1 VSTSFVSGRHYCR
14 RVRILVLGAA
24 GMLGRRLVERLGRDG
39 RLGTAAIQQLVLAD
53 IVEPERPSTA
63 LDIETVVADLAVPKA
78 AEDLLST
85 RPDVVFHLAAVVS
98 GEAEADFEHGYR
110 VNLDGMRQ
118 LLDAVRAIGGR
129 PRVVFASSIAVF
141 GAPLPD
147 VIGDDHCSTPLT
159 SYGTQKAIAELLL
172 CDYTR
177 RGFVDGVGV
186 RLPTICV
193 RPGAPNRAVSGF
205 FSSIIREP
213 LNGHVAVLPVRTSV
227 RHWHASPRAAVG
239 FLLHA
244 ATIDG
249 DALGDRRCLTMP
261 GVSVTVAEQIEA
273 LRAVGGDEMLRL
285 IRYEL
290 DESVM
295 RIVSGWPQ
303 RFDARRALDLG
314 FRADESF
321 AQIVRVHVE
330 DELGGRIPTVAS

>member
-1 VSTSFVSGRHYCR
+1 
-14 RVRILVLGAA
+14 LVLGAA
-24 GMLGRRLVERLGRDG
+24 GMLGHRLVERLARDG
-39 RLGTAAIQQLVLAD
+39 TLGPAPIHQVTLAD
-53 IVEPERPSTA
+53 IVEPKKPSSPA
-63 LDIETVVADLAVPKA
+63 FDIETVVADIAVPKA
-78 AEDLLST
+78 ADGLLST

-98 GEAEADFEHGYR
+98 GEAEADFERGYR
-110 VNLDGMRQ
+110 VNLEGTRQ
-118 LLDAVRAIGGR
+118 LLEAARAIGEGYR
-129 PRVVFASSIAVF
+129 PRIVFASSIAVF

-147 VIGDDHCSTPLT
+147 VIGDNQCATPLT

-193 RPGAPNRAVSGF
+193 RPGAPNQAVSGF

-213 LNGHVAVLPVRTSV
+213 LNGDVAVLPVSTSV

-239 FLLHA
+239 FFVHA
-244 ATIDG
+244 ARIDG

-273 LRAVGGDEMLRL
+273 LRAVGGDEVIRL
-285 IRYEL
+285 IRSEP
-290 DESVM
+290 DERVM
-295 RIVSGWPQ
+295 RIVSGWPR
-303 RFDARRALDLG
+303 RFDAQRALDLG

-321 AQIVRVHVE
+321 ARIVRVHIE
-330 DELGGRIPTVAS
+330 DELGGRIATIAS

>member
-1 VSTSFVSGRHYCR
+1 
-14 RVRILVLGAA
+14 
-24 GMLGRRLVERLGRDG
+24 MLGSRLVERLARDG
-39 RLGTAAIQQLVLAD
+39 TLGTATIQQVTLVD
-53 IVEPERPSTA
+53 VVEATKPSLPAA
-63 LDIETVVADLAVPKA
+63 LEFETIVADLAVSGT
-78 AEDLLST
+78 AESLLST

-98 GEAEADFEHGYR
+98 GEAEADFERGYR
-110 VNLDGMRQ
+110 VNLDGMRR
-118 LLDAVRAIGGR
+118 LLEAVRAIGEGYR

-147 VIGDDHCSTPLT
+147 VIGDDHCTTPLT

-213 LNGHVAVLPVRTSV
+213 LNGKVAVLPVPTSV

-239 FLLHA
+239 FFLHA
-244 ATIDG
+244 ARIDG

-273 LRAVGGDEMLRL
+273 LRAVGGDEALRL
-285 IRYEL
+285 IRYER
-290 DESVM
+290 DERVM

-303 RFDARRALDLG
+303 RFDARRALELG

-321 AQIVRVHVE
+321 TRIVQVHVE
-330 DELGGRIPTVAS
+330 DELGGRIATVAS

>member
-1 VSTSFVSGRHYCR
+1 
-14 RVRILVLGAA
+14 
-24 GMLGRRLVERLGRDG
+24 M
-39 RLGTAAIQQLVLAD
+39 
-53 IVEPERPSTA
+53 
-63 LDIETVVADLAVPKA
+63 
-78 AEDLLST
+78 
-85 RPDVVFHLAAVVS
+85 VS
-98 GEAEADFEHGYR
+98 GEAEADFERGYQ
-110 VNLDGMRQ
+110 VNLDGTRQ
-118 LLDAVRAIGGR
+118 LLEAARAIGEGYR

-147 VIGDDHCSTPLT
+147 VIGDDHCTTPLT
-159 SYGTQKAIAELLL
+159 SYGTQKAIDELLL

-177 RGFVDGVGV
+177 REFVDGVGI

-193 RPGAPNRAVSGF
+193 RPGAPNQAVSGF

-213 LNGHVAVLPVRTSV
+213 LYGDVAVLPVPTSV

-239 FLLHA
+239 FFLHA

-285 IRYEL
+285 IRRQP
-290 DESVM
+290 DERVM
-295 RIVSGWPQ
+295 RIVSGWPR

-321 AQIVRVHVE
+321 AQIVRIHVE
-330 DELGGRIPTVAS
+330 DELDGRIPTVAS

>member
-1 VSTSFVSGRHYCR
+1 
-14 RVRILVLGAA
+14 
-24 GMLGRRLVERLGRDG
+24 M
-39 RLGTAAIQQLVLAD
+39 
-53 IVEPERPSTA
+53 
-63 LDIETVVADLAVPKA
+63 
-78 AEDLLST
+78 
-85 RPDVVFHLAAVVS
+85 VS
-98 GEAEADFEHGYR
+98 GEAEAEFERGYQ
-110 VNLDGMRQ
+110 VNLDGTRQ
-118 LLDAVRAIGGR
+118 LLEAARAIGEGYR

-147 VIGDDHCSTPLT
+147 VIGDDHCTTPLT

-177 RGFVDGVGV
+177 REFVDGVGL

-193 RPGAPNRAVSGF
+193 RPGAPNQAVSGF

-213 LNGHVAVLPVRTSV
+213 LNGDVAVLPVSTSV

-239 FLLHA
+239 FFLHA

-273 LRAVGGDEMLRL
+273 LRAVGGDEALGL
-285 IRYEL
+285 IRREP
-290 DESVM
+290 DERVM
-295 RIVSGWPQ
+295 RIVSGWPR
-303 RFDARRALDLG
+303 RFDAQRAFDLG

-321 AQIVRVHVE
+321 EQIVRIHVE
-330 DELGGRIPTVAS
+330 DELGGRIATIAS

>member
-1 VSTSFVSGRHYCR
+1 
-14 RVRILVLGAA
+14 LVLGAA
-24 GMLGRRLVERLGRDG
+24 GMLGRRLVERLARDG
-39 RLGTAAIQQLVLAD
+39 TLGTAPIHQVTLAD
-53 IVEPERPSTA
+53 IVEAKKPSSSPF
-63 LDIETVVADLAVPKA
+63 DIETAVADLAVPKVA
-78 AEDLLST
+78 DGLLSN

-98 GEAEADFEHGYR
+98 GEAEADFERGYR
-110 VNLDGMRQ
+110 VNLDGTRQ
-118 LLDAVRAIGGR
+118 LLEAARAIGEGYR

-147 VIGDDHCSTPLT
+147 VIGDDHCTTPLT

-177 RGFVDGVGV
+177 REFVDGVGV

-193 RPGAPNRAVSGF
+193 RPGAPNQAVSGF

-213 LNGHVAVLPVRTSV
+213 LNGNVAVLPVSTSV

-239 FLLHA
+239 YFLHA
-244 ATIDG
+244 ARIDG

-273 LRAVGGDEMLRL
+273 LRAVGGDEVLRL
-285 IRYEL
+285 IRSEP
-290 DESVM
+290 DERVM

-303 RFDARRALDLG
+303 RFDARRALALG

-321 AQIVRVHVE
+321 AEIVRVHVE
-330 DELGGRIPTVAS
+330 DELGGRIATVAS

>member
-1 VSTSFVSGRHYCR
+1 
-14 RVRILVLGAA
+14 
-24 GMLGRRLVERLGRDG
+24 MLGRRLVERLGRDG

-244 ATIDG
+244 ATIGG

>member
-1 VSTSFVSGRHYCR
+1 
-14 RVRILVLGAA
+14 
-24 GMLGRRLVERLGRDG
+24 MLGRRLVERLVRDG
-39 RLGTAAIQQLVLAD
+39 ALGTAPTRQLTLVD
-53 IVEPERPSTA
+53 VVEPTMPSPPT
-63 LDIETVVADLAVPKA
+63 LEIETIRADLALPDA
-78 AEDLLST
+78 AGRLLST

-98 GEAEADFEHGYR
+98 GEAEADFERGYR
-110 VNLDGMRQ
+110 VNLDGTRQ
-118 LLDAVRAIGGR
+118 LLEAARAIGGGYR

-147 VIGDDHCSTPLT
+147 VIGDDHCATPLT
-159 SYGTQKAIAELLL
+159 SYGAQKAIAELLL

-213 LNGHVAVLPVRTSV
+213 LNGDIAVLPVPTSV

-261 GVSVTVAEQIEA
+261 GVSVTVAEQIDA
-273 LRAVGGDEMLRL
+273 LRAVAGDEALRL
-285 IRYEL
+285 IRSEP
-290 DESVM
+290 DERVM
-295 RIVSGWPQ
+295 RIVSGWPR
-303 RFDARRALDLG
+303 RFDARRALELG

-330 DELGGRIPTVAS
+330 DELGGRIATVPS

>member
-1 VSTSFVSGRHYCR
+1 M
-14 RVRILVLGAA
+14 VLGAA
-24 GMLGRRLVERLGRDG
+24 GMLGRRLAERLASDG
-39 RLGTAAIQQLVLAD
+39 VLGTVPIQQVTLAD
-53 IVEPERPSTA
+53 IVQPTTPSSQVF
-63 LDIETVVADLAVPKA
+63 DIEAVVADLAVPQA
-78 AEDLLST
+78 ADRLLST

-98 GEAEADFEHGYR
+98 GEAEADFERGYR
-110 VNLDGMRQ
+110 VNLDGTRQ
-118 LLDAVRAIGGR
+118 LLEAARAIGEGYR
-129 PRVVFASSIAVF
+129 PRIVFASSIAVF

-147 VIGDDHCSTPLT
+147 VIGDDHCTTPLT
-159 SYGTQKAIAELLL
+159 SYGTQKAITELLL

-193 RPGAPNRAVSGF
+193 RPGAPNQAVSGF

-213 LNGHVAVLPVRTSV
+213 LNGDVAVLPVPTSV

-239 FLLHA
+239 YFLHA
-244 ATIDG
+244 ARIVG

-273 LRAVGGDEMLRL
+273 LRAVGGDEVVHL
-285 IRYEL
+285 IRSEP
-290 DESVM
+290 DERVM

-321 AQIVRVHVE
+321 AQIVRVHIE
-330 DELGGRIPTVAS
+330 DELGGRIATVAS

>member
-1 VSTSFVSGRHYCR
+1 M
-14 RVRILVLGAA
+14 RILVLGAA
-24 GMLGRRLVERLGRDG
+24 GMIGRRLVDRLRAAGTLAGRKIERFVQVD
-39 RLGTAAIQQLVLAD
+39 AVAPADVIAD
-53 IVEPERPSTA
+53 I
-63 LDIETVVADLAVPKA
+63 ADLGVA
-78 AEDLLST
+78 AGLASD
-85 RPDVVFHLAAVVS
+85 RPDVIFHLAAVVS
-98 GEAEADFEHGYR
+98 GEAEADFDKGYR
-110 VNLDGMRQ
+110 VNVDGMRS
-118 LLDAVRAIGGR
+118 LLEALRAEGHA
-129 PRVVFASSIAVF
+129 PRLVFASSIAVF
-141 GAPLPD
+141 GPPLPE
-147 VIGDDHCSTPLT
+147 VIGDEHASTPAT

-321 AQIVRVHVE
+321 AQIVRIHVE

>member
-1 VSTSFVSGRHYCR
+1 M
-14 RVRILVLGAA
+14 VLGAA
-24 GMLGRRLVERLGRDG
+24 GMLGRRLVERLARDG
-39 RLGTAAIQQLVLAD
+39 ALGTIPIDQLTLAD
-53 IVEPERPSTA
+53 ICEPKPPSSPTF
-63 LDIETVVADLAVPKA
+63 DIETVVADLAVPEA
-78 AEDLLST
+78 ADGLLSS

-98 GEAEADFEHGYR
+98 GGAEADFERGYR
-110 VNLDGMRQ
+110 VNLDGTRQ
-118 LLDAVRAIGGR
+118 LLEAARVIGDGYR

-147 VIGDDHCSTPLT
+147 VIGDDHCTTPLT

-193 RPGAPNRAVSGF
+193 RPGAPNQAVSGF
-205 FSSIIREP
+205 FSGIIREP
-213 LNGHVAVLPVRTSV
+213 LNGDIAVLPVSTSV
-227 RHWHASPRAAVG
+227 RHWHASPRAAIG
-239 FLLHA
+239 FFLHA
-244 ATIDG
+244 AMIDG

-273 LRAVGGDEMLRL
+273 LRAVGGDEVVRL
-285 IRYEL
+285 IRNEP
-290 DESVM
+290 DERVM

-303 RFDARRALDLG
+303 RFDAQRALDLG

-321 AQIVRVHVE
+321 SQIVRAHVE
-330 DELGGRIPTVAS
+330 DELGGRIATVST